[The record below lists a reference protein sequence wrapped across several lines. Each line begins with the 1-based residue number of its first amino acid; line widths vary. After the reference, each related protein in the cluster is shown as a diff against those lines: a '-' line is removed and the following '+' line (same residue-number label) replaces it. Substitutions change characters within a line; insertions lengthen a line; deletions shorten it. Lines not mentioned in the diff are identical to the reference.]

1 MLQMFCTGAL
11 APLAVR
17 SHVNQ
22 TRPCT
27 AADRRIAF
35 VVMPKGHCHR
45 LSVFTTGKPMSWA
58 GLRPAALL
66 LALLALSIGTAVC
79 EDEKTRG
86 ERDEL
91 LVAKLKIVE
100 AAQKNL
106 TDTKDVVV
114 ESDIVE
120 EAPAATLWAADGDIA
135 TTGACGQARAGRQRA
150 GCRSCR
156 TLQMGVRG

>member
-1 MLQMFCTGAL
+1 
-11 APLAVR
+11 
-17 SHVNQ
+17 
-22 TRPCT
+22 
-27 AADRRIAF
+27 
-35 VVMPKGHCHR
+35 
-45 LSVFTTGKPMSWA
+45 MSWA

-120 EAPAATLWAADGDIA
+120 EAPAATMWAADGDIA
-135 TTGACGQARAGRQRA
+135 TTGACGQAGAGRQR
-150 GCRSCR
+150 RSCR

>member
-66 LALLALSIGTAVC
+66 LVLLALSIGTAVC

-135 TTGACGQARAGRQRA
+135 TTGACGQAGAGRQR
-150 GCRSCR
+150 RSCR